1 MLPVLMQDGEKGAHR
16 PLEDEPLLAARM
28 VIEDC
33 MNLLLDVDDIDR
45 LWAAQG
51 TVSSQKRCEQ
61 ACGLATSCCSVC
73 T

>member
-1 MLPVLMQDGEKGAHR
+1 MLMLPVLMQDGEKGAHR

-51 TVSSQKRCEQ
+51 IAISQKHM
-61 ACGLATSCCSVC
+61 
-73 T
+73 